1 MKKTLVL
8 ALYIPLRFEAQHYS
22 EFKDIHLFMRSQEF
36 WTQKVHVLEKNIKA
50 SISGDKNQGLIMVG
64 KGSAIFFS
72 SECQFV
78 FL

>member
-22 EFKDIHLFMRSQEF
+22 EFKDILLFMRSQEF

-50 SISGDKNQGLIMVG
+50 SISGDKEPRTNRGRKANCYLFLI
-64 KGSAIFFS
+64 
-72 SECQFV
+72 
-78 FL
+78 

>member
-1 MKKTLVL
+1 MKNTLVL

-22 EFKDIHLFMRSQEF
+22 EFKDILLFMRSQEF
-36 WTQKVHVLEKNIKA
+36 WKQKVHVLEKNIKA
-50 SISGDKNQGLIMVG
+50 SILGDKNQGLIVVG
-64 KGSAIFFS
+64 KQSAAFFS